1 MAEDYKYML
10 AGVAPDRYTVAS
22 LMIMVQEESILRGKI
37 TESTILPLGE
47 KTVFQVYFDKKEED
61 PDRIQGFKDML
72 DRLVREG
79 DLESGKIYKRVKKE
93 A

>member
-1 MAEDYKYML
+1 MSEGFKYML
-10 AGVAPDRYTVAS
+10 AGVAKDRYTVTA
-22 LMIMVQEESILRGKI
+22 LTIMVEEPGILRGVI
-37 TESTILPLGE
+37 TESTTIPLLD
-47 KTVFQVYFDKKEED
+47 KVIFQIYFDKNEED

-79 DLESGKIYKRVKKE
+79 NLESGKIYKRVEKE